1 MAKDFIVQWYLCTFV
16 VTYFKIGMKRVRRSI
31 SIFRSFLQIS
41 SLFGFG
47 TLANVS
53 LCMFFILYRSK
64 CLERTRILWFPPAGF
79 VTNLNLNGFFVKQ
92 QVIFFIRFLAVRLN
106 NDLKGHRG
114 LWNEAEQKI
123 EAQEKKQE
131 PSSYTSMLAHS

>member
-1 MAKDFIVQWYLCTFV
+1 MSGKDPNFV
-16 VTYFKIGMKRVRRSI
+16 VPARRIRHETQS
-31 SIFRSFLQIS
+31 QW
-41 SLFGFG
+41 
-47 TLANVS
+47 
-53 LCMFFILYRSK
+53 C
-64 CLERTRILWFPPAGF
+64 
-79 VTNLNLNGFFVKQ
+79 FVKQ
-92 QVIFFIRFLAVRLN
+92 RVIFFIRFLAVRLN